1 MLRDKGMA
9 LPDNGALHNS
19 EQPSESTPQGRL
31 TSIGDAYTLA
41 ATNEAI
47 SSELEDLMVRHFIET
62 LAEVA
67 LAIASRE
74 AGKEGES

>member
-1 MLRDKGMA
+1 M
-9 LPDNGALHNS
+9 
-19 EQPSESTPQGRL
+19 

-41 ATNEAI
+41 ATNEAV
-47 SSELEDLMVRHFIET
+47 SSEIEDLMVRHFIET

-67 LAIASRE
+67 LSIAARE

>member
-1 MLRDKGMA
+1 MTTGNA
-9 LPDNGALHNS
+9 S
-19 EQPSESTPQGRL
+19 EDEASQSQGRL

-41 ATNEAI
+41 ATNEAV
-47 SSELEDLMVRHFIET
+47 SSEIEDLMVRHFIET

-67 LAIASRE
+67 LSIAARE